1 MGGGTVQE
9 QVKSLVA
16 LREFLLAQ
24 TLEADKVVVLWEKN
38 VFAGKPMP
46 GGYFDIKLFA
56 LFDLGTYVA
65 DDGTMVPLRV
75 VGEVQLMLEGMLE
88 LKKRMHIAYELSRGS
103 FDWKPS
109 SKKPGTP
116 STLSQSAE
124 QGDIPGPDLQLELP
138 PAGTDLLA
146 INID

>member
-75 VGEVQLMLEGMLE
+75 VGRCSLC
-88 LKKRMHIAYELSRGS
+88 LKECLNSRKECISRMS
-103 FDWKPS
+103 FPADH
-109 SKKPGTP
+109 
-116 STLSQSAE
+116 STGNRRVRS
-124 QGDIPGPDLQLELP
+124 
-138 PAGTDLLA
+138 
-146 INID
+146 